1 MSPVA
6 ATRTIL
12 GVEILALRH
21 RLMKRGTAR
30 LILLA
35 IFLIAAG
42 IFIGGGAFSLG
53 AGAAHFLPTA
63 VDPLLVG
70 GFTGLSVLMLV
81 VGFPTVIATF
91 FVGRD
96 LLLLTLAPVR
106 SIDIFAARL
115 TLAMAANLL
124 ISSILLAVILGVGA
138 GAGAPVVYFV
148 LVVPLIFVQVLAVTC
163 VQTALMS
170 VVLRWVPARRA
181 RDVAAAVA
189 GLTGAG
195 LYLAWNLS
203 LRQSFAGRS
212 RQDLSNLNT
221 LLQRID
227 WLPPAWPGHAL
238 SAIIAGNLTAAAAW
252 SLLSLLLGVVLLVL
266 AAALYQRTLLAGL
279 GIFGSP
285 QAIWSR
291 KARKEVRQTAGPL
304 SSPSHGEVGP
314 ALARPGGA
322 ARSVGGNPSP
332 ALAIARKDWLGFRRD
347 IRRLSRLIPA
357 LLFPIGYLFAVARP
371 SQRMGGF
378 WAEVFLVG
386 FMSMFM
392 STSLATPSI
401 PSERR
406 GFQLLR
412 MAPLPMWQ
420 VLRAKI
426 LLTLPPVLA
435 LTIVFSA
442 VVTIVSHDSADRAI
456 ELGTLVVWLGCGFVA
471 IGVSAGG
478 IDPRFDALDDR
489 RAVGLVG
496 TLAGVGGSLGFALL
510 SAGALALFIFGGDA
524 IGGTTRLG
532 PIPATPELG
541 ALMWGTGIVLAA
553 GSLAIVGL
561 LLWLA
566 NSRLRSNEVAVANT

>member
-1 MSPVA
+1 MNTFS
-6 ATRTIL
+6 ATRTVL
-12 GVEILALRH
+12 GTEIVALRH
-21 RLMKRGTAR
+21 RLLNRGRAR
-30 LILLA
+30 LALLA
-35 IFLIAAG
+35 IALIVAA
-42 IFIGGGAFSLG
+42 IFIGGGAFSFG
-53 AGAAHFLPTA
+53 AGASHFLPTA
-63 VDPLLVG
+63 IDPLLVG

-106 SIDIFAARL
+106 TIEIFAARL
-115 TLAMAANLL
+115 ILAMGANLL
-124 ISSILLAVILGVGA
+124 ISSILLAVILGIGA
-138 GAGAPVVYFV
+138 GAGAPAIYYVVA
-148 LVVPLIFVQVLAVTC
+148 VPLIFIQVLAVTC

-170 VVLRWVPARRA
+170 VVLQWVPARRA

-195 LYLAWNLS
+195 LYLAWNVS
-203 LRQSFAGRS
+203 LRQTFSGRS
-212 RQDLSNLNT
+212 RQDLENLNT
-221 LLQRID
+221 TLQRID

-238 SAIIAGNLTAAAAW
+238 SAIIAGNPGAAAAW
-252 SLLSLLLGVVLLVL
+252 ALLATALGVGTLVL
-266 AAALYQRTLLAGL
+266 AAALYQRTLLSGL
-279 GIFGSP
+279 GVFGSP

-291 KARKEVRQTAGPL
+291 RARRPGRSPRGA
-304 SSPSHGEVGP
+304 SSPT
-314 ALARPGGA
+314 
-322 ARSVGGNPSP
+322 
-332 ALAIARKDWLGFRRD
+332 LAIARKDWLGFRRD
-347 IRRLSRLIPA
+347 IRRLSRLLPA
-357 LLFPIGYLFAVARP
+357 LLFPIGYVFAVARP
-371 SQRMGGF
+371 SSSTNGF

-392 STSLATPSI
+392 ATSLATPSV

-435 LTIVFSA
+435 MTLVFS
-442 VVTIVSHDSADRAI
+442 VVVAMVSHEGADRAI

-489 RAVGLVG
+489 RAVGIVG
-496 TLAGVGGSLGFALL
+496 TLAGLAGSLGFGLL
-510 SAGALALFIFGGDA
+510 SAGALALFVFGADA
-524 IGGTTRLG
+524 IAGAAKLG
-532 PIPATPELG
+532 PIAATPQLG
-541 ALMWGTGIVLAA
+541 AFMWGAGVVLAA
-553 GSLAIVGL
+553 GSLAIVAV
-561 LLWLA
+561 LLWFA
-566 NSRLRSNEVAVANT
+566 NSRLLSNEVAVSNT

>member
-1 MSPVA
+1 MSA
-6 ATRTIL
+6 LAGTRTIL
-12 GVEILALRH
+12 GAEILALRH
-21 RLMKRGTAR
+21 RLTSRGKAR
-30 LILLA
+30 LALLTV
-35 IFLIAAG
+35 FLAAAG
-42 IFIGGGAFSLG
+42 IFIVGGAFSLG

-63 VDPLLVG
+63 IDPLLVG

-106 SIDIFAARL
+106 TVEIFAARL

-138 GAGAPVVYFV
+138 GAGAPAIYFFV
-148 LVVPLIFVQVLAVTC
+148 AVPLIFAQVLAITC

-170 VVLRWVPARRA
+170 LVLQWVPARRA
-181 RDVAAAVA
+181 RDVAALVA

-203 LRQSFAGRS
+203 LRQSLGARS
-212 RQDLSNLNT
+212 RQDLASLNT

-238 SAIIAGNLTAAAAW
+238 SDIIGGNFGAAAFW
-252 SLLSLLLGVVLLVL
+252 SALLILVCAVLLVL
-266 AAALYQRTLLAGL
+266 AAVLYQRTLLAGL
-279 GIFGSP
+279 GVFGSP

-291 KARKEVRQTAGPL
+291 KARKPD
-304 SSPSHGEVGP
+304 
-314 ALARPGGA
+314 ARA
-322 ARSVGGNPSP
+322 ARGNPSP
-332 ALAIARKDWLGFRRD
+332 AFAIARKDWLAFRRD

-357 LLFPIGYLFAVARP
+357 LLFPIGYVFAVARP
-371 SQRMGGF
+371 SQRTGGF
-378 WAEVFLVG
+378 WTEVFLVG

-392 STSLATPSI
+392 ATSLATPSI
-401 PSERR
+401 PSEKR
-406 GFQLLR
+406 GFQILR

-435 LTIVFSA
+435 MTFVFSV
-442 VVTIVSHDSADRAI
+442 VVTMVSHEAADRAI
-456 ELGTLVVWLGCGFVA
+456 ELAILVLWLGCGFVA
-471 IGVSAGG
+471 VGVSAGS

-496 TLAGVGGSLGFALL
+496 TLAGLGGSLGFGLL
-510 SAGALALFIFGGDA
+510 SAGALALFIYGGDA
-524 IGGTTRLG
+524 IGGASRLG
-532 PIPATPELG
+532 PFPSTPQLG
-541 ALMWGTGIVLAA
+541 ALMWGTGVVLAA
-553 GSLAIVGL
+553 GSLAIVGF

>member
-1 MSPVA
+1 LA

-12 GVEILALRH
+12 GAEIVALRH

-30 LILLA
+30 LTLLA
-35 IFLIAAG
+35 LFLVAAG

-53 AGAAHFLPTA
+53 AGASHFLPTA
-63 VDPLLVG
+63 IDPLLVG

-106 SIDIFAARL
+106 TVEIFAARL

-124 ISSILLAVILGVGA
+124 ISSILLAVILGIGS
-138 GAGAPVVYFV
+138 GAGAPAIYFV
-148 LVVPLIFVQVLAVTC
+148 IAVPLIFVQVLAITC
-163 VQTALMS
+163 LQTALMS
-170 VVLRWVPARRA
+170 VVLQWVPARRA

-203 LRQSFAGRS
+203 LRQSFGAHS
-212 RQDLSNLNT
+212 RQDLANLNA

-227 WLPPAWPGHAL
+227 WLPPAWSGHAL
-238 SAIIAGNLTAAAAW
+238 SDVIAGSFGAAAFW
-252 SLLSLLLGVVLLVL
+252 GLLSILLGVVLVAL
-266 AAALYQRTLLAGL
+266 AAILYQRTLVAGL
-279 GIFGSP
+279 GVFGSP

-291 KARKEVRQTAGPL
+291 KARPPIAKAMRGNA
-304 SSPSHGEVGP
+304 SPT
-314 ALARPGGA
+314 
-322 ARSVGGNPSP
+322 
-332 ALAIARKDWLGFRRD
+332 LAIARKDWLGFRRD

-357 LLFPIGYLFAVARP
+357 LVFPIGYVFAVARP

-406 GFQLLR
+406 GFQMLR
-412 MAPLPMWQ
+412 MSPLPMWQ

-435 LTIVFSA
+435 MTIIFSVVVA
-442 VVTIVSHDSADRAI
+442 VVSHDGADRAI

-496 TLAGVGGSLGFALL
+496 TLAGLGGSLGFALL
-510 SAGALALFIFGGDA
+510 SAGALALFVFGADA
-524 IGGTTRLG
+524 IGGATRLG
-532 PIPATPELG
+532 PIPATPGLG
-541 ALMWGTGIVLAA
+541 VVMWVAGVVFAA
-553 GSLAIVGL
+553 GSLAIVGF

-566 NSRLRSNEVAVANT
+566 NTRLRSNEVAVANS

>member
-1 MSPVA
+1 MSA
-6 ATRTIL
+6 LTATRTIL
-12 GVEILALRH
+12 GAEILALRH
-21 RLMKRGTAR
+21 RLFKRGPVR
-30 LILLA
+30 LTLLA
-35 IFLIAAG
+35 VFLIAAA

-53 AGAAHFLPTA
+53 AGAGHFLPTA
-63 VDPLLVG
+63 IDPLLVG

-106 SIDIFAARL
+106 TIEIFAARL

-124 ISSILLAVILGVGA
+124 ISSILLAVILGIGA
-138 GAGAPVVYFV
+138 GAGAPPTYF
-148 LVVPLIFVQVLAVTC
+148 LLAVPLIFVQVLAITSL
-163 VQTALMS
+163 QAALMS

-203 LRQSFAGRS
+203 LRQTFSGRS
-212 RQDLSNLNT
+212 RQDLENLNT
-221 LLQRID
+221 ALQRID

-238 SAIIAGNLTAAAAW
+238 TATIDGNATAAVAW
-252 SLLSLLLGVVLLVL
+252 SLLTLVLSVVIVTVAAVLYEKTLVSGLGV
-266 AAALYQRTLLAGL
+266 
-279 GIFGSP
+279 FGSP
-285 QAIWSR
+285 QAIWTR
-291 KARKEVRQTAGPL
+291 KPRRTVVRPYERGAG
-304 SSPSHGEVGP
+304 
-314 ALARPGGA
+314 
-322 ARSVGGNPSP
+322 SP

-347 IRRLSRLIPA
+347 IRRLSRLLPA
-357 LLFPIGYLFAVARP
+357 LLFPIGYVFAVARP
-371 SQRMGGF
+371 SQNNNSF

-392 STSLATPSI
+392 STTLATPSI

-412 MAPLPMWQ
+412 MAPLPMWH

-435 LTIVFSA
+435 MTVVFSV
-442 VVTIVSHDSADRAI
+442 VVTMVSHNGTDRAI
-456 ELGTLVVWLGCGFVA
+456 ELGTLVIWLGCGFVA

-489 RAVGLVG
+489 RAVGIVG
-496 TLAGVGGSLGFALL
+496 TLAGLAGSLGFGVL
-510 SAGALALFIFGGDA
+510 SAGALALFVFGADA
-524 IGGTTRLG
+524 IAGAAKLG
-532 PIPATPELG
+532 PIPATPQLG
-541 ALMWGTGIVLAA
+541 VLMWAAGVVLAA
-553 GSLAIVGL
+553 GSLAIVGV
-561 LLWLA
+561 LLWFA
-566 NSRLRSNEVAVANT
+566 NSRLLSNEVAVANT

>member
-1 MSPVA
+1 MSPLA

-30 LILLA
+30 LTLLA
-35 IFLIAAG
+35 IFLVAAG
-42 IFIGGGAFSLG
+42 IFIGAGAFSLG

-106 SIDIFAARL
+106 TVEIFAARL

-138 GAGAPVVYFV
+138 GSGAPPVYFV
-148 LVVPLIFVQVLAVTC
+148 IAVPLIFVQVLVVTC

-203 LRQSFAGRS
+203 LRQSFSGRS
-212 RQDLSNLNT
+212 RQDLANLNT

-238 SAIIAGNLTAAAAW
+238 SAIIAGNLSAAAAW
-252 SLLSLLLGVVLLVL
+252 SLLSLLLGVVLLAL
-266 AAALYQRTLLAGL
+266 AAALYQRTLMAGL

-291 KARKEVRQTAGPL
+291 KRRRA
-304 SSPSHGEVGP
+304 
-314 ALARPGGA
+314 A
-322 ARSVGGNPSP
+322 ARSARGNPSP

-357 LLFPIGYLFAVARP
+357 LLFPIGYLFAVATP

-378 WAEVFLVG
+378 WAEVLLVG

-435 LTIVFSA
+435 MTIVFS
-442 VVTIVSHDSADRAI
+442 VVVAMVSHEGADRAI
-456 ELGTLVVWLGCGFVA
+456 ELGTLVVWFGCGFVA

-510 SAGALALFIFGGDA
+510 SAGALALFVFGADA
-524 IGGTTRLG
+524 IGGATRLG
-532 PIPATPELG
+532 PIPATPEIG
-541 ALMWGTGIVLAA
+541 AVMWGIGIVLGA
-553 GSLAIVGL
+553 GSLAIVGF

-566 NSRLRSNEVAVANT
+566 NFRLRSNEVAVANT

>member
-1 MSPVA
+1 M

-12 GVEILALRH
+12 RAEVLALRH
-21 RLMKRGTAR
+21 RLVKRGKAR
-30 LILLA
+30 LTLLV
-35 IFLIAAG
+35 IFMAGAAL
-42 IFIGGGAFSLG
+42 FIGGGAFSLG
-53 AGAAHFLPTA
+53 AGASHFLPTA
-63 VDPLLVG
+63 IDPLLVG

-106 SIDIFAARL
+106 TIEIFAARL
-115 TLAMAANLL
+115 TLAMGANLL
-124 ISSILLAVILGVGA
+124 ISLILLAVILGIGA
-138 GAGAPVVYFV
+138 GAGAPVIYY
-148 LVVPLIFVQVLAVTC
+148 LIAVPLIFVQVLAITC
-163 VQTALMS
+163 IQTALMS
-170 VVLRWVPARRA
+170 VVLQWVPARRA

-212 RQDLSNLNT
+212 RQDLQNLNT
-221 LLQRID
+221 LLHRVD
-227 WLPPAWPGHAL
+227 WLPPAWPGHTL
-238 SAIIAGNLTAAAAW
+238 SAVIAGNAASAAAW
-252 SLLSLLLGVVLLVL
+252 ATPALVLGVAVVVL
-266 AAALYQRTLLAGL
+266 AAVLYQRTLLAGL
-279 GIFGSP
+279 GVFGSP
-285 QAIWSR
+285 QAIWTR
-291 KARKEVRQTAGPL
+291 KARRA
-304 SSPSHGEVGP
+304 
-314 ALARPGGA
+314 ARPERGV
-322 ARSVGGNPSP
+322 SSP

-347 IRRLSRLIPA
+347 IRRLSRLLPA
-357 LLFPIGYLFAVARP
+357 LLFPIGYVFAVSRP
-371 SQRMGGF
+371 SGSLNGF
-378 WAEVFLVG
+378 WSEVLLVG

-392 STSLATPSI
+392 STTLATPSI

-435 LTIVFSA
+435 MTIVFSI
-442 VVTIVSHDSADRAI
+442 VVAMVGHEGANRAI

-489 RAVGLVG
+489 RSIGLVG
-496 TLAGVGGSLGFALL
+496 TLAGVGASLGFGVL
-510 SAGALALFIFGGDA
+510 SGGALALFVFGSDA
-524 IGGTTRLG
+524 IGGAGHLG
-532 PIPATPELG
+532 PIPTTPELG
-541 ALMWGTGIVLAA
+541 ALMWGGGVVLAM
-553 GSLAIVGL
+553 GSLGIVGL
-561 LLWLA
+561 VLFLA
-566 NSRLRSNEVAVANT
+566 NSRLLSNEVAVANT

>member
-1 MSPVA
+1 MSTLSG
-6 ATRTIL
+6 TRTIL
-12 GVEILALRH
+12 RAEVRALRH
-21 RLMKRGTAR
+21 RLMKRGATR
-30 LILLA
+30 LTLLA

-63 VDPLLVG
+63 IGPLLVG

-106 SIDIFAARL
+106 TIEIFVARL
-115 TLAMAANLL
+115 SLAMAANLL

-138 GAGAPVVYFV
+138 GAGASAFYFV
-148 LVVPLIFVQVLAVTC
+148 LAVPLIFVQVLAITC

-170 VVLRWVPARRA
+170 MVLRWVPARRA

-203 LRQSFAGRS
+203 LRQSFGGRS
-212 RQDLSNLNT
+212 RQDLMNLDT

-238 SAIIAGNLTAAAAW
+238 TAIINGNLTAAAGW
-252 SLLSLLLGVVLLVL
+252 SGLSVLL
-266 AAALYQRTLLAGL
+266 AAALVALAAVLYQRTLLAGL
-279 GIFGSP
+279 GVFGSP

-291 KARKEVRQTAGPL
+291 KERRP
-304 SSPSHGEVGP
+304 
-314 ALARPGGA
+314 ARPVRGA
-322 ARSVGGNPSP
+322 SSP

-357 LLFPIGYLFAVARP
+357 LLFPIGYVFAIARP
-371 SQRMGGF
+371 SQRMSGF

-401 PSERR
+401 PSEKR

-420 VLRAKI
+420 VLRAKV

-435 LTIVFSA
+435 MTIVFS
-442 VVTIVSHDSADRAI
+442 VVVAMVSHEGAGRAI
-456 ELGTLVVWLGCGFVA
+456 ELGTLVVWLGCGFVT

-478 IDPRFDALDDR
+478 IDPRFDAMDDR

-496 TLAGVGGSLGFALL
+496 TLAGLGGSLGFGLL
-510 SAGALALFIFGGDA
+510 SAGALALFVFGADA
-524 IGGTTRLG
+524 IGGASTLG
-532 PIPATPELG
+532 PFPSTPELG
-541 ALMWGTGIVLAA
+541 AMMWGAGVVLAGGA
-553 GSLAIVGL
+553 LAIVGA
-561 LLWLA
+561 LLWIA
-566 NSRLRSNEVAVANT
+566 NSRLGSNEVAVANT